1 MASYDYDIGVIGGGA
16 AGLTVAS
23 GAAQLGAR
31 TVLIEQEELLGGDCL
46 HYGCVPSKTLIKT
59 ASVYHQLGRQEKFGL
74 PPVTRQP
81 VDFKAVRNRVNH
93 VVSNIQHH
101 DSVERFNG
109 LGVEVKFGAAS
120 FCDNHL
126 VDTTTEKISARKW
139 VVATGSSPASLPLP
153 GLSEMETITNRE
165 IFYLDYLPESLIIL
179 GAGPIGIE
187 MAQAFNR
194 LGSKVTVLQR
204 SPQILSSED
213 GDLADE
219 LRNILEHEGIEFHV
233 GCTMLSATAEDAV
246 KKVEIEYG
254 DGRKVEVVGSDIL
267 VAAGRRVNVDGL
279 ALEKAG
285 VDFGPKGIAVDQRL
299 RTSSKNIFA
308 AGDVVGGYQFTH
320 AAGYEGGIVVTN
332 AVMGLPRK
340 VNYRWMPH
348 CTYCDPELGG
358 MGLNEKKAREQGI
371 DYDVY
376 EEKFADNDRAQAEGE
391 TPGRIKVLLTPKGKV
406 LGVRMLGYHAGDLL
420 AQWVGLLNGGVK
432 MSVAA
437 GSVHPYPTMAEI
449 NKRVIGSY
457 FSKKIF
463 SDKVRKVLKLIHN
476 YRGGRVG

>member
-1 MASYDYDIGVIGGGA
+1 MAAFDFDIGVIGGGA

-23 GAAQLGAR
+23 GSAQLGAK
-31 TVLIEQEELLGGDCL
+31 TVLVEQEELLGGDCL
-46 HYGCVPSKTLIKT
+46 HFGCVPSKTLIKS
-59 ASVYHQLGRQEKFGL
+59 ASVYHQLGRQEIFGL
-74 PPVTRQP
+74 PPVTPQP
-81 VDFKAVRNRVNH
+81 VDFKAVRDRVQQ
-93 VVSNIQHH
+93 VVSTIQHH

-109 LGVEVKFGAAS
+109 LGVAVKFGAAS
-120 FCDNHL
+120 FRDNHL
-126 VDTTTEKISARKW
+126 VDTGTEKITARKW
-139 VVATGSSPASLPLP
+139 VVATGSSPAALPLP
-153 GLSEMETITNRE
+153 GLADIATLTNRE
-165 IFYLDYLPESLIIL
+165 IFHLDYLPESLIII

-187 MAQAFNR
+187 MAQAFSR

-213 GDLADE
+213 ADLADD
-219 LRNILEHEGIEFHV
+219 LKKILENEGIEFHL
-233 GCTMLSATAEDAV
+233 GCTMLSAAEEGAEKTVAIRNGADQEI
-246 KKVEIEYG
+246 KVC
-254 DGRKVEVVGSDIL
+254 GSDIL
-267 VAAGRRVNVDGL
+267 VAAGRRVNVEGL
-279 ALEKAG
+279 ALENG
-285 VDFGPKGIAVDQRL
+285 GIDFDRKGIVVDRRL
-299 RTSSKNIFA
+299 RTSTKNIFA

-320 AAGYEGGIVVTN
+320 VAGYEGGIVVTN

-358 MGLNEKKAREQGI
+358 VGLNEKQAREQGL

-376 EEKFADNDRAQAEGE
+376 EEKFSDNDRAQAEGE
-391 TPGRIKVLLTPKGKV
+391 TSGKIKVLLDPKGKV
-406 LGVRMLGYHAGDLL
+406 LGVRLLGYHAGDLL

-437 GSVHPYPTMAEI
+437 GSVLPYPTIAEI

-463 SDKVRKVLKLIHN
+463 SDRVRKILKFIHN
-476 YRGGRVG
+476 YRG

>member
-1 MASYDYDIGVIGGGA
+1 MAAYDYDIGVIGGGA

-23 GAAQLGAR
+23 GSAQLGAR
-31 TVLIEQEELLGGDCL
+31 TVLVEQEELLGGDCL
-46 HYGCVPSKTLIKT
+46 HFGCVPSKTLIKS
-59 ASVYHQLGRQEKFGL
+59 AAVYHQLGRQEAFGL
-74 PPVTRQP
+74 PPLIPQP
-81 VDFKAVRNRVNH
+81 VDFKAIRDRVRE
-93 VVSNIQHH
+93 VVQTIQHH

-109 LGVEVKFGAAS
+109 LGVEVKFGAAA

-126 VDTTTEKISARKW
+126 VDTGTEKISAKKW
-139 VVATGSSPASLPLP
+139 VVATGSSPATLALP
-153 GLSEMETITNRE
+153 GLAETKILTNRE
-165 IFYLDYLPESLIIL
+165 IFYLDYLPAELIVI

-187 MAQAFNR
+187 MAQAFKR

-213 GDLADE
+213 ADIASE
-219 LRNILEHEGIEFHV
+219 LKKKLENEGIDFHL
-233 GCTMLSATAEDAV
+233 GCTMLSAGDEGTKKMVAIRNSDDREV
-246 KKVEIEYG
+246 KIL
-254 DGRKVEVVGSDIL
+254 GSDVL
-267 VAAGRRVNVDGL
+267 VATGRRINVEGL

-285 VDFGPKGIAVDQRL
+285 IDFDQKGIVVDRRL

-308 AGDVVGGYQFTH
+308 AGDVIGGYQFTH

-348 CTYCDPELGG
+348 CTYSDPELGG
-358 MGLNEKKAREQGI
+358 MGLNEKQAQAQGI
-371 DYDVY
+371 SYEVF
-376 EEKFADNDRAQAEGE
+376 EEKFIDNDRAQAEGE
-391 TPGRIKVLLTPKGKV
+391 TSGRIKVLLDAKGKV
-406 LGVRMLGYHAGDLL
+406 LGVRILGYHAGDLL

-437 GSVHPYPTMAEI
+437 GSVHPYPTVAEI

-463 SDKVRKVLKLIHN
+463 SDKVRKILKIVHN
-476 YRGGRVG
+476 YRG

>member
-1 MASYDYDIGVIGGGA
+1 MAEYDFDIGVIGGGA

-23 GAAQLGAR
+23 GSAQLGAR

-46 HYGCVPSKTLIKT
+46 HFGCVPSKTLIKS
-59 ASVYHQLGRQEKFGL
+59 ASVYHQLRRQEVFGL
-74 PPVTRQP
+74 PPVSPQP
-81 VDFKAVRNRVNH
+81 VDFKAVRGRVEQ
-93 VVSNIQHH
+93 VVSTIQHH
-101 DSVERFNG
+101 DSVERFSV
-109 LGVEVKFGAAS
+109 LGVEVKFGEAA

-126 VDTTTEKISARKW
+126 VDTGTEKISARKW
-139 VVATGSSPASLPLP
+139 VVATGSSPAPLPLP
-153 GLSEMETITNRE
+153 GLADLEPLTNRE
-165 IFYLDYLPESLIIL
+165 IFYLDYLPDSLIVI

-213 GDLADE
+213 TDLADE
-219 LRNILEHEGIEFHV
+219 LKRILENEGIEFHL
-233 GCTMLSATAEDAV
+233 GCTMLSAADKGAEKLVA
-246 KKVEIEYG
+246 IRNG
-254 DGRKVEVVGSDIL
+254 DGQEVKVVGSDIL

-279 ALEKAG
+279 SLEKAG
-285 VDFGPKGIAVDQRL
+285 IDFDRQGISVDRRL

-308 AGDVVGGYQFTH
+308 AGDVIGGYQFTH

-358 MGLNEKKAREQGI
+358 MGLNEKQAREQGI
-371 DYDVY
+371 SYEVF
-376 EEKFADNDRAQAEGE
+376 EEKFSDNDRAQAEAE
-391 TPGRIKVLLTPKGKV
+391 TSGKIKVLLDLKGKV
-406 LGVRMLGYHAGDLL
+406 LGVRVLGYHAGDLL

-437 GSVHPYPTMAEI
+437 GSVHPYPTVAEI

-463 SDKVRKVLKLIHN
+463 SDRVRKILKLIHN
-476 YRGGRVG
+476 YRGDQGD